1 VGIFL
6 KLVCCASRLRELLP
20 MDSPSEFEAVY
31 TLEATSPE

>member
-1 VGIFL
+1 
-6 KLVCCASRLRELLP
+6 LRELLP